1 MIEETG
7 QVVEVHGEF
16 AWVEHE
22 RTSSCGS
29 CSVRKGCGTSAIAK
43 VLGQRRV
50 RLRVLNRIDAQIGDQ
65 VVVGIEEQGLLR
77 SSLAV
82 YAVPLLGLFAGA
94 LAGWLLGT
102 SVFSLQSDGLSIAG
116 SVIGFVVALL
126 WLRRFSRHKEQDS
139 GYQPVALRR
148 HIRSG

>member
-7 QVVEVHGEF
+7 QVVEVQGEF

-22 RTSSCGS
+22 RTSTCGS

-50 RLRVLNRIDAQIGDQ
+50 RLRVLNRINAQIGDQ